1 MLETSALESL
11 YGDQI
16 TLSALLIKPTI
27 RFHSPTDAAAL
38 RKKETNPLS
47 QNLIFYAGKEL

>member
-1 MLETSALESL
+1 MLETSALKSL
-11 YGDQI
+11 YGNQI

-27 RFHSPTDAAAL
+27 RFHSSTDAAAL

-47 QNLIFYAGKEL
+47 QNLIFCVGKEF